1 MTPHTPHREDSV
13 NITPTREEYIR
24 THQASEDE
32 VVVVT
37 GQEVKPQGS
46 AKEEAREDDYK
57 PTHEHTRV
65 LGCANVT
72 DIVCRIA
79 RMPNA

>member
-13 NITPTREEYIR
+13 NITPPKE
-24 THQASEDE
+24 ASEDE
-32 VVVVT
+32 VVVT

-79 RMPNA
+79 